1 MKDRDLESA
10 SRAMAVEVTP
20 YRPENEIFQ
29 RLHLCTYLSELPEI
43 TEEETERQTLEKKK
57 QETQPEPFLQLL
69 DNERKVI
76 SVSKNSL
83 NG

>member
-1 MKDRDLESA
+1 MKNRYLESA
-10 SRAMAVEVTP
+10 SRGMAVEVTP
-20 YRPENEIFQ
+20 YKPEDEIFQ
-29 RLHLCTYLSELPEI
+29 TVHLCQYLSELPEI
-43 TEEETERQTLEKKK
+43 TEEETEMQTLEKKK
-57 QETQPEPFLQLL
+57 QETQPEPFPQLL